1 MHGARATALGFVV
14 RFGARILFLYLAA
27 RLFGA
32 ALFGA
37 YALATAA
44 VELAVAVGGIGSKRL
59 LFKHLD
65 DREDRAP
72 AHVVLDSAVLVAA
85 VSLAIG
91 AGFVV
96 AATALPASLLAPE
109 VALGFFILAPMEWIV
124 VGIILV
130 SVAPPVIHLVRE
142 RMKGGERKEQTASNA
157 DLTRP

>member
-1 MHGARATALGFVV
+1 MSASPRTIGRTVMHGARATALGFVV

-65 DREDRAP
+65 EEAMSRR
-72 AHVVLDSAVLVAA
+72 
-85 VSLAIG
+85 G
-91 AGFVV
+91 
-96 AATALPASLLAPE
+96 
-109 VALGFFILAPMEWIV
+109 
-124 VGIILV
+124 
-130 SVAPPVIHLVRE
+130 
-142 RMKGGERKEQTASNA
+142 TASNNPVTPRA
-157 DLTRP
+157 LAYIIAGHELHHVRILRERYL